1 MQKYNILELN
11 EKLLPELQSI
21 AEELGIKKISS
32 LKKEEL
38 VYRILDEQAISYAG
52 QQAEKEKEKE
62 AKKAEKQTKAKKPSK
77 TAAAK
82 APKAESKPK
91 AVKAEAAEVA
101 APKATQPVEEKQA
114 AVVAEK
120 KEQPERKKRVRIEKK
135 EKVAG
140 AVAPANQT
148 DEVKVS
154 KTPQTVTTEVVVEKP
169 LLPPV
174 VVEGAPEELPVV
186 ETAPV
191 APASPAEPVV
201 EKASE
206 APAAEVP
213 AANEP
218 KRVVFRHPDTKS
230 VLDQL
235 FPFSPSPAKQEK
247 AAPQQPEPQAAPQPQ
262 QQNTPRQNNNNRQNN
277 QNNNHNNQRN
287 NNNNNVSQE
296 KQYEFDGIL
305 IGTGVLDM
313 MQDGYGFLRS
323 SDYNYLTSPDDIYV
337 SQSQIKLFGLKT
349 GDVVEGAIRPPK
361 EGEKYFPLVK
371 VDKIN
376 GRSPE
381 EVRDRVPFD
390 HLTPL
395 FPDEKFMLT
404 ARKAPKVYDNI
415 AVRVVDLFSP
425 IGKGQRGL
433 IVAQPKTGK
442 TMLLKDIANAIAA
455 NHPEVY
461 MIILLI
467 DERPE
472 EVTDMARSVDAEVI
486 ASTFDE
492 PAERHVKIA
501 EIVLNKAKR
510 MVECGHDVV
519 ILLDSITRLARAY
532 NTVQPA
538 SGKVLSGGVDANAL
552 QKPKRFFGAARNIE
566 NGGSLTILATALTE
580 TGSKMDDVIFEE
592 FKGTGNME
600 LQLDRKLSNKR
611 IYPAVDITASST
623 RRDDLLQDEST
634 LNRMWILRKYLSDMN
649 SIEAMEFVKKRMEQT
664 YDNMEF
670 LASMNG

>member
-52 QQAEKEKEKE
+52 LQAEKEKEKE

-91 AVKAEAAEVA
+91 AAKSETAAVVAPEAPEPVAE
-101 APKATQPVEEKQA
+101 KKA

-140 AVAPANQT
+140 AAVPANQT
-148 DEVKVS
+148 DEVKVT
-154 KTPQTVTTEVVVEKP
+154 KTPQTVSTEVVVEKP

-186 ETAPV
+186 EV
-191 APASPAEPVV
+191 APEVPEVPVQ
-201 EKASE
+201 E
-206 APAAEVP
+206 APEVPAVETP

-235 FPFSPSPAKQEK
+235 FPFSPSPAKPEK
-247 AAPQQPEPQAAPQPQ
+247 AAPQQPE
-262 QQNTPRQNNNNRQNN
+262 QQNTPQQPQQAQPQQNAPRQNNNRQNN
-277 QNNNHNNQRN
+277 QNNHNNQRN
-287 NNNNNVSQE
+287 NNASQE

-305 IGTGVLDM
+305 IGTGVLEM

-381 EVRDRVPFD
+381 DVRDRVPFD